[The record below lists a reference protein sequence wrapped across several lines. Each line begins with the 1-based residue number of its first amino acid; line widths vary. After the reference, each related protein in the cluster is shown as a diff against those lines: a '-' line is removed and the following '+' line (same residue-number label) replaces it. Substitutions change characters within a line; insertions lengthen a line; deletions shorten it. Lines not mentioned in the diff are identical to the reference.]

1 MTKKKS
7 VNVDVKRLLLSPDTP
22 KKAQKISAKNRMVK
36 ALIEKDIEISIAIFC
51 LESVKYESEAK
62 AIQFLQE
69 HAQRHPPYATSLK
82 D

>member
-7 VNVDVKRLLLSPDTP
+7 VNVDVKRLLLSPETP
-22 KKAQKISAKNRMVK
+22 KRAQKISGKNRMVK

-62 AIQFLQE
+62 AM
-69 HAQRHPPYATSLK
+69 
-82 D
+82 